1 MTTHLTRILRM
12 GRVIVHSSM
21 FYWVKGQIC
30 IQWTVRIQHSWQPKP
45 RKSVYSTVKPLKTA
59 GQSFKQQSQVWLE
72 CMQEWPSLDLVQQCW
87 QYSVIQVVYQNTRL
101 QLIQC
106 KCSLCDLIV
115 SIKLIYIRIHNC
127 FHNLPTGNITG
138 LLRFDDTRS
147 SAMLTCTVKLW
158 LQMSIILEGC
168 SGQFRW
174 TVKDWLRLSWWYSEL
189 HVHSIGTISSPPA
202 EYEAFAQNC
211 RLVWLLMLLLTWWR
225 SKKGCLWV
233 ATVM

>member
-1 MTTHLTRILRM
+1 MTTHLTPYTKNGVSHCAFFHVLLSQRAN
-12 GRVIVHSSM
+12 VH
-21 FYWVKGQIC
+21 
-30 IQWTVRIQHSWQPKP
+30 TVNSQSTAQL
-45 RKSVYSTVKPLKTA
+45 TVKAPKISVVNSQTSQNSWSKFWTA
-59 GQSFKQQSQVWLE
+59 VTAVTREYVGVTST
-72 CMQEWPSLDLVQQCW
+72 DLVQQRW

-106 KCSLCDLIV
+106 KCSLCDLI

-127 FHNLPTGNITG
+127 FHNLPTGTITG

-158 LQMSIILEGC
+158 LQTSTILEGC

-174 TVKDWLRLSWWYSEL
+174 TVKDWLRLSWWYCEL

-211 RLVWLLMLLLTWWR
+211 RLVWLLMLLTWWR
-225 SKKGCLWV
+225 SKKKCLWV